1 MLTGGIMVEIVSR
14 WFNSG
19 GPFMWVILAVLAF
32 ACAVALERLIFYYVT
47 CAGNGLHTVSSL
59 MQAIGNRKTDEVK
72 KHVAS
77 GDAPLTVLLRTAVEQ
92 FNREASFD
100 DVREAVEERAI
111 QQIPR
116 FSQRLNYLSLFANI
130 ATLLGLLGTISGLQ
144 LSFSSLA
151 NVEASQKAAMLASGI
166 SQAMITTSFGLIVA
180 VPCMVLYTFLSNKQI
195 RLTKNL
201 DEATV
206 RFLNFL
212 RKQKRS

>member
-1 MLTGGIMVEIVSR
+1 
-14 WFNSG
+14 
-19 GPFMWVILAVLAF
+19 MWVILAVFAF
-32 ACAVALERLIFYYVT
+32 ACAIALERLIFYYII
-47 CAGNGLHTVSSL
+47 CAGSGLQKVTHL
-59 MQAIGNRKTDEVK
+59 MQAISGNRSEEVK
-72 KHVAS
+72 RLIAT
-77 GDAPLTVLLRTAVEQ
+77 GNAPLGVLLRTAVER
-92 FNREASFD
+92 FHANDSFD
-100 DVREAVEERAI
+100 DIREMVEERAI

-116 FSQRLNYLSLFANI
+116 LSQRLNYLSLFANI

-180 VPCMVLYTFLSNKQI
+180 VPCMVLYTFLSNKQN

-212 RKQKRS
+212 RKQKTK